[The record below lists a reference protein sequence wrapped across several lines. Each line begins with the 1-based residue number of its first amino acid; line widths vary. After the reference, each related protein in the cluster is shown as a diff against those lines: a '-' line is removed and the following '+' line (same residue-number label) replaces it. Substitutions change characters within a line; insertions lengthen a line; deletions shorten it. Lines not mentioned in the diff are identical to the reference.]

1 MLESVNTTTMASRP
15 DKSAVGTMMPTFS
28 VTAPPSSIYQ
38 RDQKFVPAFFKRTT
52 WRAFAYH
59 WAMLLLV
66 PFGFTYA
73 ILTISLGASLLV
85 TIVGLSVAAAM
96 VMGARSWGRLQRAL
110 AGSLLEQH
118 VEAPPRLVR
127 RPGFMGFIRSGLG
140 DASGWRALAH
150 MLVSFA
156 TTLVASLL
164 SITFLVTGLGCLTY
178 WYWVQWLP
186 LQQAT
191 DGSWHRGTSIG
202 SNIYAE
208 GPTWNLV
215 YVAVGLLFTFLLWP
229 AINNGL
235 ARLQGMLA
243 AGLLGP
249 TEAQLRVKSVEERR
263 KHTVQDADARLA
275 QIERDLHDGTQ
286 AQLVAIAMKLGDAR
300 DRLADKDIDEN
311 IKSLLTSAQGT
322 ASDALSDLRS
332 LASGIRPAVIN
343 DGLDTALE
351 SLVAA
356 APMPVSL
363 TYSLASRPGPA
374 IEAIAYFCAA
384 ELLNNAAKHS
394 SGTRITL
401 KVATANH
408 GKLLV
413 LSVLDDGIGG
423 VDPTAGSGI
432 TGLKARAANVDGTL
446 DISSPRGGPTEI
458 TLSLPLS

>member
-1 MLESVNTTTMASRP
+1 MLE
-15 DKSAVGTMMPTFS
+15 K
-28 VTAPPSSIYQ
+28 
-38 RDQKFVPAFFKRTT
+38 DQKFVPAFFKKKT

-59 WAMLLLV
+59 WAMLFLA

-85 TIVGLSVAAAM
+85 TVIGLSVAAAM
-96 VMGARSWGRLQRAL
+96 LMGARSWGRLQRAL
-110 AGSLLEQH
+110 TGSLLDRH
-118 VEAPPRLVR
+118 VDAPPRLVR

-150 MLVSFA
+150 MLAGFA

-164 SITFLVTGLGCLTY
+164 SITFLVAGLGCLTY

-186 LQQAT
+186 LMQAK

-202 SNIYAE
+202 SEIYAE

-215 YVAVGLLFTFLLWP
+215 YAAVGVLFTFLLWP

-235 ARLQGMLA
+235 ARLQGSLA

-249 TEAQLRVKSVEERR
+249 TEAQLRVKSLEERR
-263 KHTVQDADARLA
+263 SHTVQDADARLA

-300 DRLADKDIDEN
+300 DRLAGEDIPEN
-311 IKSLLTSAQGT
+311 IKALLAGAQGT
-322 ASDALSDLRS
+322 ATDALNDLRG

-363 TYSLASRPGPA
+363 TYSLASRSSPA

-394 SGTRITL
+394 SGTRVTL
-401 KVATANH
+401 KVATAGH
-408 GKLLV
+408 GKQLV
-413 LSVLDDGIGG
+413 LSVLDDGVGG
-423 VDPTAGSGI
+423 VDPAAGSGI
-432 TGLKARAANVDGTL
+432 EGLRARAANVDGTL
-446 DISSPRGGPTEI
+446 EISSPRGGPTEI
-458 TLSLPLS
+458 TLRLPLS

>member
-1 MLESVNTTTMASRP
+1 
-15 DKSAVGTMMPTFS
+15 
-28 VTAPPSSIYQ
+28 
-38 RDQKFVPAFFKRTT
+38 
-52 WRAFAYH
+52 
-59 WAMLLLV
+59 MLLLV
-66 PFGFTYA
+66 PFGFAYA
-73 ILTISLGASLLV
+73 ILTILLGASLLV
-85 TIVGLSVAAAM
+85 TIVGLSIAAAM
-96 VMGARSWGRLQRAL
+96 LIGARSWGQLQRTLTEAL
-110 AGSLLEQH
+110 LDKH
-118 VEAPPRLVR
+118 VDAPPRLVR

-215 YVAVGLLFTFLLWP
+215 YVAVGVLFTFLLWP

-235 ARLQGMLA
+235 ARLQGLLA

-249 TEAQLRVKSVEERR
+249 TEAQLRVNTVEEQR

-311 IKSLLTSAQGT
+311 IKALLASAQAT
-322 ASDALSDLRS
+322 ATDAMNDLRS

-363 TYSLASRPGPA
+363 TYSVDSRPDPA

-394 SGTRITL
+394 GGTRITV
-401 KVATANH
+401 KVGAGNH
-408 GKLLV
+408 GKLLL
-413 LSVLDDGIGG
+413 LSVLDDGVGG
-423 VDPTAGSGI
+423 VDLAAGSGI
-432 TGLKARAANVDGTL
+432 EGLKARAANVDGTL

-458 TLSLPLS
+458 TVSLPLS